1 MRFDWLAGARV
12 ILACRDVAKAEAARN
27 EINDWVGDN
36 CEVVVKRI
44 DLSSLRSVREF
55 AEDVIKSEIDDYV
68 WLNIYNYSVFSR
80 ASMAVC
86 SERWR
91 SVADSLGGVG
101 VQVRPWPPSSLVI
114 DFDPTLQRKSKC
126 FCCV

>member
-68 WLNIYNYSVFSR
+68 WLNIYIQSFRELAWQS
-80 ASMAVC
+80 AVKGGDQ
-86 SERWR
+86 WR
-91 SVADSLGGVG
+91 IHWVG
-101 VQVRPWPPSSLVI
+101 WGCKSGHGPRPVWL
-114 DFDPTLQRKSKC
+114 
-126 FCCV
+126 